1 MNFITPWVLI
11 FLPLA
16 IIPLIIGQSNQN
28 IYSWNEMIPLDAL
41 SKIVSILLKSLSSLI
56 IFIIIL
62 AISEPYSNQKIVS
75 KIGEGAQIGLV
86 LDRSASMDEPFSGSD
101 GDTVGETKSAAA
113 SRLIIDFFE
122 SRSNDMVGVI
132 TFSNSAM
139 YVLPLTQNKDAI
151 KAAVNA
157 TAGNALFQTNIGAG
171 LTSSAEL
178 FTDVDDS
185 GSRAVILLSDGA
197 GRIDA
202 NTQQKIRDWFDQFQI
217 GIYWIVLKQEGGI
230 SIFDEDYVPRDED
243 QLPPQIELYEY
254 FKTFRSPF
262 NAYEAEDPKSL
273 ALAIKD
279 INLKE
284 KKPIKYNEI
293 IPGTNHSTKLL
304 ITAFLMALLLF
315 ALKLIE
321 VKSFK

>member
-28 IYSWNEMIPLDAL
+28 IYSWNEMIPLDVL
-41 SKIVSILLKSLSSLI
+41 SKIISILLKSLSSLI
-56 IFIIIL
+56 IFIMIL
-62 AISEPYSNQKIVS
+62 AISEPYSNQKVVS

-101 GDTVGETKSAAA
+101 EDTVDETKSAAA

-178 FTDVDDS
+178 FADVDDS
-185 GSRAVILLSDGA
+185 GSRAIILLSDGA

-202 NTQQKIRDWFDQFQI
+202 NTQQKIKDWFDQFQI
-217 GIYWIVLKQEGGI
+217 GLYWIVLKQEGGI

-243 QLPPQIELYEY
+243 QLPPQIELFEY

-304 ITAFLMALLLF
+304 IIAFLMALLLF

>member
-1 MNFITPWVLI
+1 
-11 FLPLA
+11 
-16 IIPLIIGQSNQN
+16 
-28 IYSWNEMIPLDAL
+28 MIPLDAL
-41 SKIVSILLKSLSSLI
+41 SKITSILLKSLSSLI
-56 IFIIIL
+56 IFFIIL
-62 AISEPYSNQKIVS
+62 AISEPYSNQKVVS
-75 KIGEGAQIGLV
+75 KVGEGAQIGLV

>member
-16 IIPLIIGQSNQN
+16 IVPLLIGQSNQN
-28 IYSWNEMIPLDAL
+28 IYPWNKMIFQDGL
-41 SKIVSILLKSLSSLI
+41 SKIISFLLKILSSLI
-56 IFIIIL
+56 ICLIIL
-62 AISEPYSNQKIVS
+62 AISEPYSNQKIIY

-86 LDRSASMDEPFSGSD
+86 LDRSASMDEPFSSGD
-101 GDTVGETKSAAA
+101 NDTVGETKSAAA

-171 LTSSAEL
+171 LTSSAKL

-202 NTQQKIRDWFDQFQI
+202 NTQQKIRDWFDRFQI
-217 GIYWIVLKQEGGI
+217 GIYWIVLKQQGGF
-230 SIFDEDYVPRDED
+230 SIFDENFVPRDEE

-262 NAYEAEDPKSL
+262 HAYEAEDPKSL

-284 KKPIKYNEI
+284 KKPIRYEEI
-293 IPGTNHSTKLL
+293 IPGTNHSKKLL
-304 ITAFLMALLLF
+304 IVAFFMALLLL

-321 VKSFK
+321 VKSLK

>member
-41 SKIVSILLKSLSSLI
+41 SKITSILLKSLSSLI
-56 IFIIIL
+56 IFFIIL
-62 AISEPYSNQKIVS
+62 AISEPYSNQKVVS
-75 KIGEGAQIGLV
+75 KVGEGAQIGLV

>member
-16 IIPLIIGQSNQN
+16 IVPLLIGQSNQN
-28 IYSWNEMIPLDAL
+28 IYPWNKMIFQDSL
-41 SKIVSILLKSLSSLI
+41 SKIISFLLKILSSLI
-56 IFIIIL
+56 ICLIIL
-62 AISEPYSNQKIVS
+62 AISEPYSNQKIIYKV
-75 KIGEGAQIGLV
+75 GEGAQIGLV
-86 LDRSASMDEPFSGSD
+86 LDRSASMDEPFSS
-101 GDTVGETKSAAA
+101 GDNNTVGETKSAAA

-151 KAAVNA
+151 KAAVIA

-171 LTSSAEL
+171 LTSSAKL

-202 NTQQKIRDWFDQFQI
+202 NTQQKIRDWFDRFQI
-217 GIYWIVLKQEGGI
+217 GIYWIVLKQQGGF
-230 SIFDEDYVPRDED
+230 SIFDENFVPRDEE

-262 NAYEAEDPKSL
+262 HAYEAEDPKSL

-284 KKPIKYNEI
+284 KKPIRYEEI
-293 IPGTNHSTKLL
+293 IPGTNHSKKLL
-304 ITAFLMALLLF
+304 ITAFFMALLLLT
-315 ALKLIE
+315 LKLIE

>member
-1 MNFITPWVLI
+1 MNFITSWVLI

-16 IIPLIIGQSNQN
+16 IVPLLIGQSNQN
-28 IYSWNEMIPLDAL
+28 IYPWNKMIFQDSL
-41 SKIVSILLKSLSSLI
+41 SKIISFLLKILSSLI
-56 IFIIIL
+56 ICLIIL
-62 AISEPYSNQKIVS
+62 AISEPYSNQKIIYKV
-75 KIGEGAQIGLV
+75 GEGAQIGLV
-86 LDRSASMDEPFSGSD
+86 LDRSASMDEPFSS
-101 GDTVGETKSAAA
+101 GDNNTVGETKSAAA

-171 LTSSAEL
+171 LTSSAKL

-202 NTQQKIRDWFDQFQI
+202 NTQQKIRDWFDRFQI
-217 GIYWIVLKQEGGI
+217 GIYWIVLKQQGGF
-230 SIFDEDYVPRDED
+230 SIFDENFVPRDEE

-262 NAYEAEDPKSL
+262 HAYEAEDPKSL

-284 KKPIKYNEI
+284 KKPIRYEEI
-293 IPGTNHSTKLL
+293 IPGTNHSKKLL
-304 ITAFLMALLLF
+304 ITAFFMALLLLT
-315 ALKLIE
+315 LKLIE

>member
-16 IIPLIIGQSNQN
+16 IVPLLINQSNQN
-28 IYSWNEMIPLDAL
+28 IYPWNKMIFQDGL
-41 SKIVSILLKSLSSLI
+41 SKIISFLLKILSSLI
-56 IFIIIL
+56 ICLIIL
-62 AISEPYSNQKIVS
+62 AISEPYSNQKIIY
-75 KIGEGAQIGLV
+75 KIGKGAQIGLV
-86 LDRSASMDEPFSGSD
+86 LDRSASMDEPFSSGD
-101 GDTVGETKSAAA
+101 NDTVGETKSAAA

-171 LTSSAEL
+171 LTSSAKL

-202 NTQQKIRDWFDQFQI
+202 KTQQKIRDWFYRFQI
-217 GIYWIVLKQEGGI
+217 GIYWIVLKQQGGF
-230 SIFDEDYVPRDED
+230 SIFDENFVPRDEE

-262 NAYEAEDPKSL
+262 HAYEAEDPKSL

-284 KKPIKYNEI
+284 KKPIRYEEI
-293 IPGTNHSTKLL
+293 IPGTNHSKKLL
-304 ITAFLMALLLF
+304 VAAFFMALLLLT
-315 ALKLIE
+315 LKLIE

>member
-28 IYSWNEMIPLDAL
+28 IYSWNEMIPLDVL
-41 SKIVSILLKSLSSLI
+41 SKIISILLKSLSSLI
-56 IFIIIL
+56 IFIMIL
-62 AISEPYSNQKIVS
+62 AISEPYSNQKVVS

-101 GDTVGETKSAAA
+101 EDTVGETKSAAA

-178 FTDVDDS
+178 FADVDDS
-185 GSRAVILLSDGA
+185 GSRAIILLSDGA

-202 NTQQKIRDWFDQFQI
+202 NTQQKIKDWFDQFQI
-217 GIYWIVLKQEGGI
+217 GLYWIVLKQEGGI

-243 QLPPQIELYEY
+243 QLPPQIELFEY

>member
-16 IIPLIIGQSNQN
+16 IVPLLIGQSNQN
-28 IYSWNEMIPLDAL
+28 IYPWNKMIFQDSL
-41 SKIVSILLKSLSSLI
+41 SKIISFLLKILSSLI
-56 IFIIIL
+56 ICLIIL
-62 AISEPYSNQKIVS
+62 AISEPYSNQKIIYKV
-75 KIGEGAQIGLV
+75 GEGAQIGLV
-86 LDRSASMDEPFSGSD
+86 LDRSASMDEPFSS
-101 GDTVGETKSAAA
+101 GDNNTVGETKSAAA

-171 LTSSAEL
+171 LTSSAKL

-202 NTQQKIRDWFDQFQI
+202 NTQQKIRDWFDRFQI
-217 GIYWIVLKQEGGI
+217 GIYWIVLKQQGGF
-230 SIFDEDYVPRDED
+230 SIFDENFVPRDEE

-262 NAYEAEDPKSL
+262 HAYEAEDPKSL

-284 KKPIKYNEI
+284 KKPIRYEEI
-293 IPGTNHSTKLL
+293 IPGTNHSKKLL
-304 ITAFLMALLLF
+304 ITAFFMALLLLT
-315 ALKLIE
+315 LKLIE

>member
-11 FLPLA
+11 FLLLA
-16 IIPLIIGQSNQN
+16 IVPLLIGQSNQN
-28 IYSWNEMIPLDAL
+28 IYPWNKMIFQDGL
-41 SKIVSILLKSLSSLI
+41 SKIISFLLKILSSLVI
-56 IFIIIL
+56 CLIIL
-62 AISEPYSNQKIVS
+62 AISEPYSNQKIIY

-86 LDRSASMDEPFSGSD
+86 LDRSASMDEPFSGGD
-101 GDTVGETKSAAA
+101 HDTVGETKSAAA

-171 LTSSAEL
+171 LTSSAKL

-202 NTQQKIRDWFDQFQI
+202 NTQQKIRDWFDRFQI
-217 GIYWIVLKQEGGI
+217 GIYWIVLKQQGGF
-230 SIFDEDYVPRDED
+230 SIFDENFVPRDEE

-262 NAYEAEDPKSL
+262 HAYEAEDPKSL

-284 KKPIKYNEI
+284 KKPIRYEEI
-293 IPGTNHSTKLL
+293 IPGTNHSKKLL
-304 ITAFLMALLLF
+304 IVAFFMALLLL

-321 VKSFK
+321 VKSLK

>member
-41 SKIVSILLKSLSSLI
+41 SKITSILLKSLSSLI
-56 IFIIIL
+56 IFFIIL
-62 AISEPYSNQKIVS
+62 AISEPYSNQKVVS

>member
-16 IIPLIIGQSNQN
+16 IVPLLIGQSNQN
-28 IYSWNEMIPLDAL
+28 IYPWNKMIFQDSL
-41 SKIVSILLKSLSSLI
+41 SKIISFLLKILSSLI
-56 IFIIIL
+56 ICLIIL
-62 AISEPYSNQKIVS
+62 AISEPYSNQKIIYKV
-75 KIGEGAQIGLV
+75 GEGAQIGLV
-86 LDRSASMDEPFSGSD
+86 LDRSASMDEPFSS
-101 GDTVGETKSAAA
+101 GDNNTVGETKSAAA

-171 LTSSAEL
+171 LTSSAKL
-178 FTDVDDS
+178 FTNVNDS
-185 GSRAVILLSDGA
+185 GSRAIILLSDGA

-202 NTQQKIRDWFDQFQI
+202 KTQQKIRDWFYRFQI
-217 GIYWIVLKQEGGI
+217 GIYWIVLKQQGGF
-230 SIFDEDYVPRDED
+230 SIFDENFVPRDEE

-262 NAYEAEDPKSL
+262 HAYEAEDPKSL

-284 KKPIKYNEI
+284 KKPIRYEEI
-293 IPGTNHSTKLL
+293 IPGTNHSKKLL
-304 ITAFLMALLLF
+304 VAAFFMALLLLT
-315 ALKLIE
+315 LKLIE

>member
-1 MNFITPWVLI
+1 MNFITSWVLI

-16 IIPLIIGQSNQN
+16 IVPLLIGQSNQN
-28 IYSWNEMIPLDAL
+28 IYPWNKMIFQDSL
-41 SKIVSILLKSLSSLI
+41 SKIISFLLKILSSLI
-56 IFIIIL
+56 ICLIIL
-62 AISEPYSNQKIVS
+62 AISEPYSNQKIIYKV
-75 KIGEGAQIGLV
+75 GEGAQIGLV
-86 LDRSASMDEPFSGSD
+86 LDRSASMDEPFSS
-101 GDTVGETKSAAA
+101 GDNNTVGETKSAAA

-171 LTSSAEL
+171 LTSSAKL

-202 NTQQKIRDWFDQFQI
+202 NTQQKIRDWFDRFQI
-217 GIYWIVLKQEGGI
+217 GIYWIVLKQQGGF
-230 SIFDEDYVPRDED
+230 SIFDENFVPRDE
-243 QLPPQIELYEY
+243 E
-254 FKTFRSPF
+254 
-262 NAYEAEDPKSL
+262 
-273 ALAIKD
+273 
-279 INLKE
+279 
-284 KKPIKYNEI
+284 
-293 IPGTNHSTKLL
+293 
-304 ITAFLMALLLF
+304 
-315 ALKLIE
+315 
-321 VKSFK
+321 